1 MGKLIEGRWLTD
13 DQLREWEE
21 KQYSEANGRFV
32 RGVAKFRNWVT
43 ATGDAGPSGEAGFK
57 AEAGRYHL
65 FAALNCP
72 WAHRTLI
79 YRKVKGLEN
88 VVGLSLVAPL
98 RTEQGWVFDNTEE
111 RFTDNLLGLE
121 AMHQLYVKSNPDFTG
136 RVTVPV
142 LWDKKTQT
150 IVSNESSEIIRM
162 FNSAFN
168 EITGDTQ
175 DFYPEALAKEIDD
188 TNDWIF
194 NTVNNGVY
202 KSGFARTQEA
212 YDEAVTALFAS
223 LEEIEARLGKQAF
236 LLGDAITEA
245 DWRLLPTLVRFDVG
259 YFTAFKCNLKALRDY
274 PNISAYLKTLVQQ
287 PGVKDTIDLDVY
299 RRGYNSKSPLR
310 NPHGIVPV
318 APYVSFLD

>member
-21 KQYSEANGRFV
+21 KQYTEANGRFV

-43 ATGDAGPSGEAGFK
+43 TTGEAGPSGEAGFK

-79 YRKVKGLEN
+79 YRKVKRLEN

-98 RTEQGWVFDNTEE
+98 RTDQGWVFDNTEV
-111 RFTDNLLGLE
+111 RFTDNLFGLN
-121 AMHQLYVKSNPDFTG
+121 AIHQLYVKSNPDFTG

-142 LWDKKTQT
+142 LWDKKTET

-168 EITGDTQ
+168 GITGDAQ
-175 DFYPEALAKEIDD
+175 DFYPDALAKEIDA

-212 YDEAVTALFAS
+212 YDEAVTALFVS

-259 YFTAFKCNLKALRDY
+259 YFTAFKWRC
-274 PNISAYLKTLVQQ
+274 
-287 PGVKDTIDLDVY
+287 
-299 RRGYNSKSPLR
+299 
-310 NPHGIVPV
+310 
-318 APYVSFLD
+318 

>member
-1 MGKLIEGRWLTD
+1 MGKLVEGRWLTD
-13 DQLREWEE
+13 DALREL
-21 KQYSEANGRFV
+21 EAKEYENAQGRFV
-32 RGVAKFRNWVT
+32 RGTAKFRSWVT
-43 ATGDAGPSGEAGFK
+43 TTGEAGPSGDAGFK

-79 YRKVKGLEN
+79 YRQVKKLQD
-88 VVGLSLVAPL
+88 VVSVSLVAPL
-98 RTEQGWVFDNTEE
+98 RTDQGWVFDASNP
-111 RFTDNLLGLE
+111 RFTDELLGLE

-168 EITGDTQ
+168 DVTGDEQ
-175 DFYPEALAKEIDD
+175 DFYPAALAQDIDAL
-188 TNDWIF
+188 NDWIF

-202 KSGFARTQEA
+202 KAGFARTQDA
-212 YDEAVTALFAS
+212 YSEAVTVLFES
-223 LEEIEARLGKQAF
+223 LEKIEARLGEQTF

-274 PNISAYLKTLVQQ
+274 PNISAYLKTLVKQ
-287 PGVKDTIDLDVY
+287 PGVRDTIDLDVY

-318 APYVSFLD
+318 APTVDFL

>member
-1 MGKLIEGRWLTD
+1 MGKLVEGRWLTD
-13 DQLREWEE
+13 DALREL
-21 KQYSEANGRFV
+21 EAKEYENAQGRFV
-32 RGVAKFRNWVT
+32 RGTAKFRSWVT
-43 ATGDAGPSGEAGFK
+43 TTGEAGPSGDAGFK

-79 YRKVKGLEN
+79 YRQVKKLQD
-88 VVGLSLVAPL
+88 VVGVSLVAPL
-98 RTEQGWVFDNTEE
+98 RTDQGWVFDASNP
-111 RFTDNLLGLE
+111 RFTDELLGLE

-168 EITGDTQ
+168 DVTGDAQ
-175 DFYPEALAKEIDD
+175 DFYPAALAQDIDAL
-188 TNDWIF
+188 NEWIF

-202 KSGFARTQEA
+202 KAGFARTQDA
-212 YDEAVTALFAS
+212 YSEAVTVLFES
-223 LEEIEARLGKQAF
+223 LEKIEARLGEQTF

-245 DWRLLPTLVRFDVG
+245 DWRLFADAG
-259 YFTAFKCNLKALRDY
+259 AL
-274 PNISAYLKTLVQQ
+274 
-287 PGVKDTIDLDVY
+287 
-299 RRGYNSKSPLR
+299 
-310 NPHGIVPV
+310 
-318 APYVSFLD
+318 

>member
-1 MGKLIEGRWLTD
+1 MGKLVEGRWLTD
-13 DQLREWEE
+13 DALLELETKEYE
-21 KQYSEANGRFV
+21 KANGRFQ
-32 RGVAKFRNWVT
+32 RGTAKFRSWVT
-43 ATGDAGPSGEAGFK
+43 ETGEAGISGDAGFK

-79 YRKVKGLEN
+79 YRNVKQLQN
-88 VVGLSLVAPL
+88 VVGLSLVVPL
-98 RTEQGWVFDNTEE
+98 RTDQGWVFDKSTP
-111 RFTDNLLGLE
+111 RFTDELFGLD

-168 EITGDTQ
+168 EVTGDKQ
-175 DFYPEALAKEIDD
+175 NFYPSKLAHRIDAM
-188 TNDWIF
+188 NDWVF

-202 KSGFARTQEA
+202 KAGFARTQEA
-212 YDEAVTALFAS
+212 YTEAVTTLFAS
-223 LEEIEARLGKQAF
+223 LEEIETRLGNHKY
-236 LLGDAITEA
+236 LLGNQITEA

-259 YFTAFKCNLKALRDY
+259 YFTAFKCNLKALRDC
-274 PNISAYLKTLVQQ
+274 PNISAYLKDLVRQ
-287 PGVKDTIDLDVY
+287 PGVRGTIDLDVY

-318 APYVSFLD
+318 APDVDFL

>member
-1 MGKLIEGRWLTD
+1 MGRLVEGRWLTD
-13 DQLREWEE
+13 DALREWEAKE
-21 KQYSEANGRFV
+21 YENAQGRFV
-32 RGVAKFRNWVT
+32 RGTAKFRSWVT
-43 ATGDAGPSGEAGFK
+43 ATGEAGPSGDAGFK

-79 YRKVKGLEN
+79 YRQVKKLQDA
-88 VVGLSLVAPL
+88 VGVSLVAPL
-98 RTEQGWVFDNTEE
+98 RTDQGWVFDASNL
-111 RFTDNLLGLE
+111 RFTDELFGLE
-121 AMHQLYVKSNPDFTG
+121 AMHQLYVKSNSDFTG

-168 EITGDTQ
+168 EVTGDEQ
-175 DFYPEALAKEIDD
+175 DFYPAALAQDIDAL
-188 TNDWIF
+188 NDWIF
-194 NTVNNGVY
+194 NTINNGVY
-202 KSGFARTQEA
+202 KAGFARTQDA
-212 YDEAVTALFAS
+212 YNEAVTVLFES
-223 LEEIEARLGKQAF
+223 LEKIETRLGEQKF
-236 LLGDAITEA
+236 LLGDVITEA

-274 PNISAYLKTLVQQ
+274 PNISAYLKALVKQ
-287 PGVKDTIDLDVY
+287 PGVRDTIDLDVY

-318 APYVSFLD
+318 APMVDFL